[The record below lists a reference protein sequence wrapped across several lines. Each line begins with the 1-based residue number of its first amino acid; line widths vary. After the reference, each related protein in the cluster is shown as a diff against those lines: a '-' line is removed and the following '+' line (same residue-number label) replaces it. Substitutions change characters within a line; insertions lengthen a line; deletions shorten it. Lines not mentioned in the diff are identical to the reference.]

1 MTSSSLHQPGLS
13 VHFARVV
20 IGRAAERGLDS
31 SVLLHSVRLTPE
43 LLANPLTRI
52 TPAQL
57 GSLLRAVWLNL
68 DDELC
73 GFGLDSQ
80 RFGNFALMARQ
91 MVGSAT
97 LGEALRYSF
106 KFINLTSGS
115 MRWELLEDQGLRL
128 ELSLIDPTRD
138 PDHFLEEFILLLWHR
153 FSNWLIGERIPLAE
167 TRFRFERPAHWRE
180 YRLMFPGEFSFGH
193 PVTSITLSGSWMR
206 SPVIRSRIDLH
217 RYLQRTPDEWFI
229 KQIFDGSVSD
239 RVLHALGESNGA
251 ITLESLA
258 CHWKVSSRTLHRQLR
273 REGSSFRK
281 LHEQLRKD
289 RAVTML
295 LAENCQ
301 VKQVA
306 HALKM
311 TEPAFSRAFKQWTGM
326 SPLAYRRARSS

>member
-1 MTSSSLHQPGLS
+1 M
-13 VHFARVV
+13 HFARVV
-20 IGRAAERGLDS
+20 IRRAVDLGLDS
-31 SVLLHSVRLTPE
+31 TELCQSVRLTPE

-57 GSLLRAVWLNL
+57 GSLLRTVWRDL

-73 GFGLDSQ
+73 GFGVDSQ
-80 RFGNFALMARQ
+80 RFGNFPLMARQ
-91 MVGSAT
+91 MVESTT
-97 LGEALRYSF
+97 LREALRYSF

-115 MRWELLEDQGLRL
+115 MRWQMTEDHEVRL
-128 ELSLIDPTRD
+128 ELSLVDPARD
-138 PDHFLEEFILLLWHR
+138 PDHFLEEFMLLLWHR
-153 FSNWLIGERIPLAE
+153 FSNWLIGERIPLTE
-167 TRFRFERPAHWRE
+167 VRFRFARPAHWRE

-193 PVTSITLSGSWMR
+193 PVTSITLSDSRLR
-206 SPVIRSRIDLH
+206 SPVIRSRMDLH

-239 RVLHALGESNGA
+239 RVLHALGEGGGA
-251 ITLESLA
+251 VTLDSLA
-258 CHWKVSSRTLHRQLR
+258 REWKVSSRTLHRQLR
-273 REGSSFRK
+273 REGMSFRK
-281 LHEQLRKD
+281 LNEQMRKD

-306 HALKM
+306 HALQM